1 LSVPK
6 DGEATMQTFT
16 IILAVLTI
24 LGTVGTFYF
33 GARSMKL
40 ERLKNALTWKEVE
53 SGSLD
58 LMKKAEAK
66 FKPDIL
72 LMTSG
77 PGAIVASLAMI
88 QTRRFFPIYTAILED
103 KRSAPFQCQPKGH
116 IKLSTRKWVVHLPE
130 QLRNE
135 THKRILVMDD
145 CVISGDVQTAICE
158 FLEENG
164 FPKKNIFFA
173 TLVCSQIAIDTNKAP
188 DLHWYT
194 NPHKDLFFPWGKWF

>member
-1 LSVPK
+1 MENL
-6 DGEATMQTFT
+6 T
-16 IILAVLTI
+16 ILLAVLSV

-33 GARSMKL
+33 GARSMRL
-40 ERLKNALTWKEVE
+40 ERLKNSLTWKEVE
-53 SGSLD
+53 TGSLD
-58 LMKKAEAK
+58 LLRKAEAT

-88 QTRRFFPIYTAILED
+88 QARRFFPIYTAILED
-103 KRSAPFQCQPKGH
+103 KRSALFQCKPKGH
-116 IKLSTRKWVVHLPE
+116 IQLFTRKWVIHLPE
-130 QLRNE
+130 QLCKE
-135 THKRILVMDD
+135 AAKRIMIIDD
-145 CVISGDVQTAICE
+145 CVISGDVQTAVCE
-158 FLEENG
+158 FLEKNG

-194 NPHKDLFFPWGKWF
+194 NPHKDLFFPWGRWF